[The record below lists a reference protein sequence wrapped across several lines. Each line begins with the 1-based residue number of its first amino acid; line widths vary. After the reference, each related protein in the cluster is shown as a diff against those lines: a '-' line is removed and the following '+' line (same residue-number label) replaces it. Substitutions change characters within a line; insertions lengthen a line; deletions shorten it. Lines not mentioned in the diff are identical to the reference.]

1 MKRQVI
7 LLALALG
14 VYSSASSGGF
24 DFGKVLEAMGQAQQK
39 QKTDTTQPSQTQPG
53 TTQSGSAQQPAGN
66 AAAGTQNQAPAINL
80 FGKTKTEDEIR
91 IGKQVAGDLLGAAPL
106 VKDDTLQQYVNSVGR
121 WIALQSGRP
130 DLPWKFG
137 VIESEDINAFA
148 APGGYVFLTKGL
160 YKRLNNEA
168 ELAGVLAHEIA
179 HVSKK
184 HHLDLL
190 KKSALIGMLAQSVS
204 KEVKGDTGVQNL
216 IGNGAEMLAR
226 GLDKEAE
233 FEADRIGVVFAAQS
247 GYDAWGLP
255 TVLQDMATINTK
267 DGRLALLYKTHPSA
281 ADRLTRL
288 GEVVGDRFDSL
299 PPGKEFADR
308 FHRIR

>member
-24 DFGKVLEAMGQAQQK
+24 DLGKVLEAMGQAQQK
-39 QKTDTTQPSQTQPG
+39 QKTDPSQPAAGQPAPA
-53 TTQSGSAQQPAGN
+53 QPASPQPAGSATAPAQQP
-66 AAAGTQNQAPAINL
+66 PAINL

-204 KEVKGDTGVQNL
+204 KEVKGDSGVQNL

-255 TVLQDMATINTK
+255 TVLQDMATINAK

-281 ADRLTRL
+281 ADRLARL
-288 GEVVGDRFDSL
+288 GEAVGERFDSL

-308 FHRIR
+308 FYRIR

>member
-1 MKRQVI
+1 MKKQVLI
-7 LLALALG
+7 LAIALG
-14 VYSSASSGGF
+14 VYSTASSGGF

-39 QKTDTTQPSQTQPG
+39 PKTDPSQPAATQPG
-53 TTQSGSAQQPAGN
+53 TSQPAGN
-66 AAAGTQNQAPAINL
+66 ASATTQNQPPAINL
-80 FGKTKTEDEIR
+80 FGKTKTEDEVR
-91 IGKQVAGDLLGAAPL
+91 IGKQVAGNLLGAAPL
-106 VKDDTLQQYVNSVGR
+106 VKDETLQQYVNSVGR
-121 WIALQSGRP
+121 WIALQSSRP

-137 VIESEDINAFA
+137 VIESENINAFA
-148 APGGYVFLTKGL
+148 APGGYVFVTKGL

-204 KEVKGDTGVQNL
+204 KEVKGDAGVQNL

-233 FEADRIGVVFAAQS
+233 FEADRIGVVYAAKA

-255 TVLQDMATINTK
+255 TVLQDMATLNAK
-267 DGRLALLYKTHPSA
+267 DNRLALLYKTHPTA
-281 ADRLTRL
+281 ADRLARL
-288 GEVVGDRFDSL
+288 GEAVGDRFDSL
-299 PPGKEFADR
+299 AAGKEFADR
-308 FHRIR
+308 FYRIR

>member
-1 MKRQVI
+1 MKRQTLI
-7 LLALALG
+7 LAIALG
-14 VYSSASSGGF
+14 VYSTASSGGF
-24 DFGKVLEAMGQAQQK
+24 DFGKVIESLGQAQQK
-39 QKTDTTQPSQTQPG
+39 QKAEPSQPASSQPAPA
-53 TTQSGSAQQPAGN
+53 QSSGSASPAAQQS
-66 AAAGTQNQAPAINL
+66 PAINL
-80 FGKTKTEDEIR
+80 FGKTRTEDEIR
-91 IGKQVAGDLLGAAPL
+91 IGKQIAGDLLGAAPL
-106 VKDDTLQQYVNSVGR
+106 VKDETLQQYVNTVGR
-121 WIALQSGRP
+121 WVALQSNRP

-179 HVSKK
+179 HVGKK

-190 KKSALIGMLAQSVS
+190 KKSALIGMLAQSIS
-204 KEVKGDTGVQNL
+204 KEVKGDAGVQNL

-233 FEADRIGVVFAAQS
+233 YEADRIGVVYAAKA
-247 GYDAWGLP
+247 GYEAWGLP
-255 TVLQDMATINTK
+255 TVLQDMAALNTK
-267 DGRLALLYKTHPSA
+267 DDRLSLLYKTHPTA

-288 GEVVGDRFDSL
+288 GEAVGDRFDGL
-299 PPGKEFADR
+299 AAGKEFADR
-308 FHRIR
+308 FYRIR